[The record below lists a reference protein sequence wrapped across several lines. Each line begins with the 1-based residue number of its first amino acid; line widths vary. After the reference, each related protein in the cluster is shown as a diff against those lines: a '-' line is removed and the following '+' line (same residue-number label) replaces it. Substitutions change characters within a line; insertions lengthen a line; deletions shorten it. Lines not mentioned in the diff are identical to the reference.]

1 MLFEDVDVAVL
12 VEQIVDGERVPVP
25 HIVRAANRKSPS
37 EVDGEIREARSGG
50 DPYGGMRRFASLWL
64 AVPSVVRRF
73 VLRRIL
79 ADPRRRKRFTGT
91 ATVTAVGMFGGGT
104 GWGIPYISHSICLT
118 VGGIGRKPG
127 LASDGSVEPREMVSL
142 TISVDHD
149 VVNGAPLA
157 RFMSRF
163 REDLESAALLKLE

>member
-1 MLFEDVDVAVL
+1 
-12 VEQIVDGERVPVP
+12 
-25 HIVRAANRKSPS
+25 
-37 EVDGEIREARSGG
+37 
-50 DPYGGMRRFASLWL
+50 MRRFASLWL